1 MYDKK
6 EIECMLSEKLYE
18 DVKKIMDNVSPNV
31 SPFNIS
37 GIDYNFFA
45 SELREALRNSI
56 KAYKTLN
63 RTLEESEEQESC

>member
-1 MYDKK
+1 MYDIK

-18 DVKKIMDNVSPNV
+18 DVKKIMDNV

-63 RTLEESEEQESC
+63 RTLEKSEEQESC